1 MEGARATCVCVL
13 RARRLRRSYL
23 PRKRRRNCSKL
34 LIVVC
39 VCVLQT
45 EYAQKMGA
53 IAVIVNNNVGGIVVL
68 GAASGVKISHLK
80 IPVIFVLKTEGEAL
94 AKEAVKTALVS
105 FHCKALRA
113 SPPPPN
119 RGSPSAPPL
128 NPRGHTRRLFEA
140 SAAG

>member
-1 MEGARATCVCVL
+1 M
-13 RARRLRRSYL
+13 
-23 PRKRRRNCSKL
+23 
-34 LIVVC
+34 
-39 VCVLQT
+39 LQT

-53 IAVIVNNNVGGIVVL
+53 IAVIIYNNVGGTIIM
-68 GAASGVKISHLK
+68 GAVSGVKISHLK
-80 IPVIFVLKTEGEAL
+80 IPAIFVLKTEGEAL
-94 AKEAVKTALVS
+94 AKAVKTALVS

-128 NPRGHTRRLFEA
+128 NPRGHTQRLFEA

>member
-1 MEGARATCVCVL
+1 
-13 RARRLRRSYL
+13 
-23 PRKRRRNCSKL
+23 
-34 LIVVC
+34 
-39 VCVLQT
+39 
-45 EYAQKMGA
+45 MGA
-53 IAVIVNNNVGGIVVL
+53 IAVIVYNNVGGIVVL

-94 AKEAVKTALVS
+94 AKAVKTALVS